1 MTRFNSTERLGV
13 NFVER
18 IFLQDFNWIPRKI
31 LETDVGI
38 DMIIEICN
46 GGQPT
51 GRLIGVQIKSGDS
64 YFKEE
69 TENSIIFRIDEIH
82 INYWINNSLPI
93 LIVIHKPSNNTTLWQ
108 IVNRDN
114 ITKKEKNWRIDIPK
128 QNSLS
133 VHFKDDFEKLSNAP
147 KIVRQFQQLLLD
159 KDTISLLN
167 SRQKICL
174 DIERWVNKSSGRT
187 DIQILRIKEEINEND
202 DIEQDEELI
211 SEFTLYGLRQIH
223 FLNKIFPW
231 ADFEV
236 DEVFYEAF
244 EEYDEDESPGYKL
257 VFIEDSFHGYKLPII
272 PYSTNDETVSYRL
285 VMTLNEFG
293 QTFLDFYSFLEG
305 GKQLKLKI

>member
-1 MTRFNSTERLGV
+1 MTRFNNTERLGV
-13 NFVER
+13 NFVEG

-38 DMIIEICN
+38 DMIVEICN
-46 GGQPT
+46 YGQPT
-51 GRLIGVQIKSGDS
+51 GRLIGIQIKSGDH

-69 TENSIIFRIDEIH
+69 TENNIIFRIDDIH
-82 INYWINNSLPI
+82 ITYWINYSLPI
-93 LIVIHKPSNNTTLWQ
+93 LIVIYKPSDNTTLWQ
-108 IVNRDN
+108 SVNSDN

-133 VHFKDDFEKLSNAP
+133 VDFKGYFEELSNAP

-159 KDTISLLN
+159 KGTISLLN
-167 SRQKICL
+167 SGEKICL

-187 DIQILRIKEEINEND
+187 DVQIFRIKEELNEND
-202 DIEQDEELI
+202 GIDQDEELI

-223 FLNKIFPW
+223 FLYKIFPW
-231 ADFEV
+231 ADFEI
-236 DEVFYEAF
+236 DSVFYEAF
-244 EEYDEDESPGYKL
+244 DEYDEDETPGYKL

-285 VMTLNEFG
+285 IMTLNEFG
-293 QTFLDFYSFLEG
+293 RAFLDFYSFFEG